1 MDCPTGTVFHIE
13 NCQDVF
19 PCEDSD
25 KNIITDVEET
35 TAIRDDTTTDNEK
48 DGYSIIDTTTNI
60 IENLEAMTLATNKEN
75 AEDTTYES
83 NDLMKVVTSPNP
95 IKITPP
101 DKVEKKIFDTKIIQ
115 GETTT
120 TQGDSKIINDN
131 DETTTAQDENA
142 TIQEKTTIQYEPT
155 EYPEETTIIEY
166 ETITYPEETT
176 KKKYGATAYPEE
188 NMIISKKTTIYI
200 DEESRYLKESER
212 DTSIPTVTEPTVD
225 ESDDIKHLLDERK
238 KSIAEVT
245 LQKDAT
251 SERSDTDRKFD
262 KYIELISKKIDH
274 SEREIIG
281 ESRQNFTR
289 KPELKPKPNYIK
301 KQPKKV
307 IFEDLENETNFEKYI
322 KLLSSKIYQ
331 S

>member
-25 KNIITDVEET
+25 DNLIMDDEET
-35 TAIRDDTTTDNEK
+35 TALSDDTTTDNEK
-48 DGYSIIDTTTNI
+48 EIYSI
-60 IENLEAMTLATNKEN
+60 IENLEAMTLATNIEN
-75 AEDTTYES
+75 ADKTTYES
-83 NDLMKVVTSPNP
+83 NDLMKVVTSPNS
-95 IKITPP
+95 IMITPH
-101 DKVEKKIFDTKIIQ
+101 DKVENVKIFDTKIIQ

-120 TQGDSKIINDN
+120 TQGDSKTINDK
-131 DETTTAQDENA
+131 DEMTTAQDENA
-142 TIQEKTTIQYEPT
+142 TIQEKTTIQYETT

-176 KKKYGATAYPEE
+176 RKKYGATAYPEE

-274 SEREIIG
+274 SERKIIG
-281 ESRQNFTR
+281 EGRQNFEIFTR

>member
-25 KNIITDVEET
+25 DNLIMDDEET
-35 TAIRDDTTTDNEK
+35 SALSDDTTTENEK
-48 DGYSIIDTTTNI
+48 EIYSI
-60 IENLEAMTLATNKEN
+60 IENLEAMTLATNIEN
-75 AEDTTYES
+75 ADKTTYES
-83 NDLMKVVTSPNP
+83 NDLMKVVTSPNSIMIAP
-95 IKITPP
+95 H
-101 DKVEKKIFDTKIIQ
+101 DKVENVKIFDTKIIQ

-120 TQGDSKIINDN
+120 TQGDSKTINDK
-131 DETTTAQDENA
+131 DEMTTAQDENA
-142 TIQEKTTIQYEPT
+142 TIQEKTTIQYETT

-176 KKKYGATAYPEE
+176 RKKYGATAYPEE

-212 DTSIPTVTEPTVD
+212 DTSIPTVTEPTLD

-274 SEREIIG
+274 SERKIIG
-281 ESRQNFTR
+281 ESRQNFEIFTR
-289 KPELKPKPNYIK
+289 KPELKPKPNDIK

-322 KLLSSKIYQ
+322 KILSSKIYQ